1 MKRTRVTLV
10 PIVIAT
16 AAFFI
21 VLPRSGGDATV
32 RMVGSNGSFSFEP
45 ADIEAAEGARILF
58 VNDTDATHTV
68 TASTGGFDLEIQ
80 PGDSRFLELDGAGA
94 YDFYCRFHGSS
105 DGMTGTLQL
114 GDAVAIPSTAP
125 SAAPTS

>member
-10 PIVIAT
+10 PIVIAA

-21 VLPRSGGDATV
+21 VLPRTGGDVTLH
-32 RMVGSNGSFSFEP
+32 MIGSNGSFAFEP
-45 ADIEAAEGARILF
+45 DSIEAGEGARILV
-58 VNDTDATHTV
+58 VNDTDATHTI

-114 GDAVAIPSTAP
+114 GAADAIPSTSP
-125 SAAPTS
+125 SALPTS